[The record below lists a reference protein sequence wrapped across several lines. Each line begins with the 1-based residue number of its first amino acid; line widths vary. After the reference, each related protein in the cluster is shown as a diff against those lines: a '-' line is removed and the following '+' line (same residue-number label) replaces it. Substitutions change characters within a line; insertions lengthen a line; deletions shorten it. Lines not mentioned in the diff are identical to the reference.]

1 MVRFHWHVE
10 AGLSA
15 YSAGQ
20 QTHTD
25 ALSGCSLFQIPM
37 QVELAGQ
44 KDTFEASVMV
54 RSTYLQA
61 GGDTRSVGVAIAHDT
76 ASETWNGKLLA
87 ALASKLAAQG
97 VQPLSLPHALLAMS
111 WRVE

>member
-15 YSAGQ
+15 FSAGQ
-20 QTHTD
+20 ETVVD
-25 ALSGCSLFQIPM
+25 EESGCSLYQIPM

-44 KDTFEASVMV
+44 KDTFEASLTI

-61 GGDTRSVGVAIAHDT
+61 GADMPSLGIAIAHDT
-76 ASETWNGKLLA
+76 ALETWNGKLLA
-87 ALASKLAAQG
+87 RLAGKLAAQG
-97 VQPLSLPHALLAMS
+97 AVLSQLVAWMCQRD
-111 WRVE
+111 W